1 LKKILLLFYEAFG
14 RGAEEVKIFFFE
26 ETKKVQNLLKNDRT
40 NASHGD
46 IVIIIVVVIIVR
58 EGRFVVYS

>member
-1 LKKILLLFYEAFG
+1 MKPLWTRQK
-14 RGAEEVKIFFFE
+14 EEVKFFLGRDL
-26 ETKKVQNLLKNDRT
+26 KKVQNLMKNDRT

-46 IVIIIVVVIIVR
+46 IIIILVVIIVR

>member
-1 LKKILLLFYEAFG
+1 MKPLDEAERRSNFFYLN
-14 RGAEEVKIFFFE
+14 IE

-46 IVIIIVVVIIVR
+46 IIIIIIIVR
-58 EGRFVVYS
+58 MGRFVVYS

>member
-1 LKKILLLFYEAFG
+1 MKPLVEGQRRSNFFYLN
-14 RGAEEVKIFFFE
+14 IIE

-46 IVIIIVVVIIVR
+46 IIIIIIIVR
-58 EGRFVVYS
+58 MGRFVVYS